1 MLTYSNDS
9 FSYPGGEPPT
19 PIKTPTSATFAQ
31 SPFQTPKLES
41 SFYDP
46 RVTWNTSDPWATSPE
61 LLKTPKCQS
70 FQTPTKSPTLSQKQK
85 QSFQGQDLEAQIASH
100 VHHLSSNPN
109 SPLPPVESAHRLAS
123 SPSAKKVGHR
133 ISEPTLRLDTSLDKD
148 STASMRS
155 AGSMQTPPPTS
166 TSASKRKAQQ
176 AQVAKLVQESAAKG
190 RRLSSP
196 NFAKQDN
203 VGAST
208 SQVETSPNLFPGLQ
222 FSPEV
227 FGDFSITGPATAP
240 VYPQHK
246 LFWDTEQNTEEMNIS
261 FPTDDTFGFGISTQK
276 TLDPFVSTFDQTA
289 VSHASI
295 PDFGTSTVDVMGLPM
310 STTTTSAHETS
321 FISTS
326 GLTEKQPSFG
336 NAVNPSLLFSS
347 PSQAPKPN
355 DLPQLQVSKS
365 ENLQPYAHQIR
376 DAQLEKEFESTR
388 RPKRR
393 RGPEADSPAVK
404 AALKALRDGR
414 SESSGNEQIIR
425 DDVDLPGSSRPRKTR
440 VSSGPPENHAHRRSS
455 PTKQRSRSQ
464 AYPPNSSRQPRRKSA
479 LTFMIDENG
488 RAKTETR
495 FVDEDGGPASENRMD
510 VDSTSQDS
518 ESSSSSSDSE
528 DAGMTIS
535 QHQSF
540 NFPVQKPKQ
549 PKLGRFIT
557 DPKGHSQ
564 KSSYASTFASSSTS
578 NSLPCRETS
587 KRRVITDFAM
597 PLDTR
602 VQSNTNKFD
611 FTPSSATVSDHLNGI
626 DHDMESEAEG
636 EDAKGDAQS
645 ELKKIMQ
652 RRSRSK
658 PAEQLQRS
666 DSGRRL
672 GTQYQAYP
680 SYGTQIHPYHT
691 GGYGRGQNT
700 NTNISPTTVIDP
712 DFASPST
719 ARTTDSTRCVCHVTD
734 TDDELMILWYVVS
747 ANDFG
752 PMC

>member
-1 MLTYSNDS
+1 MDVSRAIKTVLTSSHDS
-9 FSYPGGEPPT
+9 FSYPSGEPPT

-61 LLKTPKCQS
+61 FLKTPKCQS
-70 FQTPTKSPTLSQKQK
+70 FQTPTKSPTLSQKRK

-100 VHHLSSNPN
+100 VHHLLPNPN
-109 SPLPPVESAHRLAS
+109 SPLPPVESAHQLS
-123 SPSAKKVGHR
+123 SSAKKVGHR
-133 ISEPTLRLDTSLDKD
+133 TSEPTLRLDTSLDKD
-148 STASMRS
+148 STTSMRS
-155 AGSMQTPPPTS
+155 ASSMQTPPPTS

-203 VGAST
+203 VGVST
-208 SQVETSPNLFPGLQ
+208 SQAETSPNLFPGLQ

-246 LFWDTEQNTEEMNIS
+246 LFWDTEQNTDGMNID
-261 FPTDDTFGFGISTQK
+261 FPTDDTFAFDMGTQK

-289 VSHASI
+289 VTHASI
-295 PDFGTSTVDVMGLPM
+295 QDFGTSTIDVMGLPM
-310 STTTTSAHETS
+310 STTTTSAHDTS

-326 GLTEKQPSFG
+326 GRTEKQPSFG

-347 PSQAPKPN
+347 PSQAPKPI

-404 AALKALRDGR
+404 AALKALRDSK
-414 SESSGNEQIIR
+414 SESSGSEQIIR
-425 DDVDLPGSSRPRKTR
+425 DDVDLPGSSPRKSR
-440 VSSGPPENHAHRRSS
+440 VSSGPSESHAHRRSS

-464 AYPPNSSRQPRRKSA
+464 VYPLSSYRQPRRKSA
-479 LTFMIDENG
+479 LTFTIDKNG

-495 FVDEDGGPASENRMD
+495 FIDEDGGPTSENQMD
-510 VDSTSQDS
+510 VDSTSQDNS
-518 ESSSSSSDSE
+518 ESVSSSSDSE
-528 DAGMTIS
+528 DAGMAMS
-535 QHQSF
+535 QRQSF
-540 NFPVQKPKQ
+540 SFPAQKPKQ
-549 PKLGRFIT
+549 PKLGRFVAN
-557 DPKGHSQ
+557 PKGHSQ

-578 NSLPCRETS
+578 NSLPAGNSS
-587 KRRVITDFAM
+587 KRRVISEAAL
-597 PLDTR
+597 PLTTR
-602 VQSNTNKFD
+602 IQLNTNHFD
-611 FTPSSATVSDHLNGI
+611 FIPSSATASELPNCIDRDMDSD
-626 DHDMESEAEG
+626 AEG

-645 ELKKIMQ
+645 ELKKIIQ
-652 RRSRSK
+652 KRTQIK
-658 PAEQLQRS
+658 PTKQLQRS
-666 DSGRRL
+666 GSERRF

-680 SYGTQIHPYHT
+680 TYGTQIHPYPT

-700 NTNISPTTVIDP
+700 NTDVSPTTITDP
-712 DFASPST
+712 DFTTPST
-719 ARTTDSTRCVCHVTD
+719 TRTTDSTRCVCHVTD
-734 TDDELMILWYVVS
+734 TDDELMILW
-747 ANDFG
+747 
-752 PMC
+752 